1 MCLENFMLP
10 YVLFE
15 GRYEYHRYQLNS
27 VEYNRKFKKARHL
40 CLWSLNQSLVVS
52 IFLNPSC
59 SIFLLKKRVSSAAHI
74 PQICIVKIRK
84 LRTYPR
90 TLHFI
95 FFHGILFSVIRCLES
110 REWRHFIMTCRE
122 LNYDN
127 FGFLK
132 VKCKK
137 NVIFHFLSI
146 TKDQTNF

>member
-1 MCLENFMLP
+1 MCLEKPPCYRMYHLKVDMNIIDINQIQSGIIGNFK
-10 YVLFE
+10 
-15 GRYEYHRYQLNS
+15 N
-27 VEYNRKFKKARHL
+27 ARHL

-110 REWRHFIMTCRE
+110 REWRHFIMTCRA
-122 LNYDN
+122 LMTTLV
-127 FGFLK
+127 F
-132 VKCKK
+132 
-137 NVIFHFLSI
+137 
-146 TKDQTNF
+146 